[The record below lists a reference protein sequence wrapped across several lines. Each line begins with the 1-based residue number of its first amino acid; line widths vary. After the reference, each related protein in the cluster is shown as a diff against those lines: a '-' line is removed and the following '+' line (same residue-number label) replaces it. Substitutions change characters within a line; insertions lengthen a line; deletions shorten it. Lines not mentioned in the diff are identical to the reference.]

1 MVNKIIPKH
10 TTNEEKS
17 LRLMNFRSVHFKKAR
32 ANNRDPFCIHSFIND
47 KYKLIAFLTKHTPKI
62 DANREVLIILMNHMD
77 LKQKPKSAK
86 IIPHLSGLQ
95 ALP

>member
-1 MVNKIIPKH
+1 MINKIIPKH
-10 TTNEEKS
+10 TTHEEK
-17 LRLMNFRSVHFKKAR
+17 
-32 ANNRDPFCIHSFIND
+32 NNRDPFCIHSFIND

-62 DANREVLIILMNHMD
+62 GANRDVLIISTNHMD